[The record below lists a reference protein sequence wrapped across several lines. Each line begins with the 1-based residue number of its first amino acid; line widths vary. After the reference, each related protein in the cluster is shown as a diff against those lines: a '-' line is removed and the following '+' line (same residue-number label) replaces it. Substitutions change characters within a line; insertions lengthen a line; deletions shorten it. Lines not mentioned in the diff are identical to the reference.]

1 MSLSSGMLKGIAQ
14 VINAYGSSLN
24 EEAFKDRVGRFSPKT
39 IGRTARDRHPGTI
52 GYAEAL
58 VLAYNKQ
65 NKKRL
70 SLQKLYWSNGK
81 RKGEA
86 PPDFEE

>member
-1 MSLSSGMLKGIAQ
+1 MI
-14 VINAYGSSLN
+14 
-24 EEAFKDRVGRFSPKT
+24 SPKA
-39 IGRTARDRHPGTI
+39 ISRTARDRHPGTI
-52 GYAEAL
+52 GFAEAL
-58 VLAYNKQ
+58 ILAYNKQ

-86 PPDFEE
+86 PPDFEAEF